1 MSATTSTT
9 ESPPGPEKGNP
20 ASGETHGVNDLTK
33 TTTNLSST
41 FNQNPQLCDD
51 GLPKIISAEEFRA
64 ANFKDDICDECGGVM
79 SECHCYDDD
88 EDELLTDGER
98 AGYQEWVDQIRK
110 NALEGWDES
119 IQKIAR
125 EISSDP
131 VARHTLQIFQRLDEP
146 KRSQLKD
153 WLVAG
158 GLDAKDLVSTS
169 ESDTT
174 DNDQHEYKRI
184 DAIDFPKA
192 IHNDAFHGIAGE
204 VVSMLCTGS
213 ELKPE
218 AVLSQFLC
226 IFGNMLGRAPYKIQ
240 DGRHGTLINVAI
252 VGNTADGAKGNSYQA
267 VKRLIRA
274 VSPDYCTDN
283 IKGGYN
289 SSEALIGDITDEIE
303 GIKKGQTVVIE
314 EGVDDKRLLV
324 VEEEFS
330 RILQIGKRDGVTMS
344 EVLRQCFDV
353 PDALRAPS
361 RKSYLVSTNPF
372 VSIVGHI
379 TPEGLKKCMDSAEA
393 FNGFANRFMFIASH
407 RTASIPEPPVIDWSE
422 GRGAEI
428 VNKLQAILK
437 IYCPHPLVSST
448 NPDLEFKFSQKAKEK
463 WAQIYHEISGQSR
476 NTHGYQGAIIARAK
490 PTILRLSLIYSALD
504 SPSLI
509 EPKHLDAASALWD
522 YATASAMW
530 SFEGMSG
537 SKEANEILKYLKRY
551 PNGVSRTVILGDV
564 FRNNLAASKL
574 TEALSELKS
583 SGFAEMKKNGK
594 CETWFPVRN

>member
-1 MSATTSTT
+1 MSAAPEVKWVPTHKKLKGGETVYTGDQGEWDVGA
-9 ESPPGPEKGNP
+9 ESPPGPKKEKSAPEKNRPKIAAENDAIANYNGN
-20 ASGETHGVNDLTK
+20 
-33 TTTNLSST
+33 TT
-41 FNQNPQLCDD
+41 NQNPQLCAD
-51 GLPKIISAEEFRA
+51 GLPKIVPIEEFEAEELTPP
-64 ANFKDDICDECGGVM
+64 KVLDVCDKCHGEMAEPIEIEQVRRKHPDWQPVQI
-79 SECHCYDDD
+79 CHCWDD
-88 EDELLTDGER
+88 EDGIGVQVYMTAVREVW
-98 AGYQEWVDQIRK
+98 AK
-110 NALEGWDES
+110 NPKLFKKPKPEPADDEY
-119 IQKIAR
+119 
-125 EISSDP
+125 
-131 VARHTLQIFQRLDEP
+131 
-146 KRSQLKD
+146 
-153 WLVAG
+153 
-158 GLDAKDLVSTS
+158 
-169 ESDTT
+169 
-174 DNDQHEYKRI
+174 EYKRI

-204 VVSMLCTGS
+204 VVNMLCTGS

-252 VGNTADGAKGNSYQA
+252 VGNTADGAKGSSYQA

-303 GIKKGQTVVIE
+303 GVNRKGERIVIE
-314 EGVDDKRLLV
+314 EGIPDKRLLV

-344 EVLRQCFDV
+344 EILRQCFDL

-379 TPEGLKKCMDSAEA
+379 TPEGLQKCMDSVEA

-407 RTASIPEPPVIDWSE
+407 RTASIPEPPVIDWTA
-422 GRGAEI
+422 GRAADI
-428 VNKLQAILK
+428 VKRLQATLK
-437 IYCPHPLVSST
+437 IYCPYPLISSS
-448 NPDLEFKFSQKAKEK
+448 NPDLEFRFGQKAKEK
-463 WAQIYHEISGQSR
+463 WAQIYHEISRQSA
-476 NTHGYQGAIIARAK
+476 NQHGYAGAIIARAK
-490 PTILRLSLIYSALD
+490 PTILRLSMIYSALD
-504 SPSLI
+504 STSLI
-509 EPKHLDAASALWD
+509 QPKHLDAASALWN
-522 YATASAMW
+522 YATDSAMW

-551 PNGVSRTVILGDV
+551 PDGVSRTLILGNV
-564 FRNNLAASKL
+564 FRNNLAGAKL
-574 TEALSELKS
+574 TEALSELKCS
-583 SGFAEMKKNGK
+583 RLADMKKNGK
-594 CETWFPVRN
+594 GETWFPL

>member
-1 MSATTSTT
+1 VSATIT
-9 ESPPGPEKGNP
+9 EGPPVPEKGNP
-20 ASGETHGVNDLTK
+20 ASGETHGVKELTSNYAK
-33 TTTNLSST
+33 SST
-41 FNQNPQLCDD
+41 VNKNPQLCDD
-51 GLPKIISAEEFRA
+51 GLPEIISAEEFRA

-88 EDELLTDGER
+88 KDDILTDGEW
-98 AGYQEWVDQIRK
+98 AGYQEWVGQIRK

-125 EISSDP
+125 KISSDP
-131 VARHTLQIFQRLDEP
+131 VARHALQIFQRLDEP

-174 DNDQHEYKRI
+174 NNDEHEYKRI

-192 IHNDAFHGIAGE
+192 IHNDAFHGVAGE
-204 VVSMLCTGS
+204 VVKMLCTGS

-252 VGNTADGAKGNSYQA
+252 VGNTADGAKRSSYQA
-267 VKRLIRA
+267 IKRLIRA

-283 IKGGYN
+283 INGGYN

-303 GIKKGQTVVIE
+303 GVNKKGETIILEQ
-314 EGVDDKRLLV
+314 GVEDKRLLV

-330 RILQIGKRDGVTMS
+330 RILQIGKGDGVTMS
-344 EVLRQCFDV
+344 EILRQCFDL

-379 TPEGLKKCMDSAEA
+379 TPEGLKKCMDSVEA

-407 RTASIPEPPVIDWSE
+407 RTASIPEPPVIDWNE
-422 GRGAEI
+422 GRAADI
-428 VNKLQAILK
+428 VKRLQQVLK
-437 IYCPHPLVSST
+437 IYCPHPLISST

-463 WAQIYHEISGQSR
+463 WAQIYHEISRQSANR
-476 NTHGYQGAIIARAK
+476 HGYSGAIIARAK
-490 PTILRLSLIYSALD
+490 PTILRLSMIYSALD
-504 SPSLI
+504 SISLI
-509 EPKHLDAASALWD
+509 EPKHLDAVSALWN
-522 YATASAMW
+522 YATDSAMW
-530 SFEGMSG
+530 SFEGISG

-551 PNGVSRTVILGDV
+551 PDGVSRTLILGNV
-564 FRNNLAASKL
+564 FRNNLAGAKL
-574 TEALSELKS
+574 TEALSELKC
-583 SGFAEMKKNGK
+583 SGFADMKKNGK
-594 CETWFPVRN
+594 GETWFPV